1 MLVLSRKKNQEVC
14 LPDMGVNIRIL
25 ELKGNSVRMGIDA
38 PEEVHILRGE
48 LNDIRSE
55 FESDYPGPMSD
66 RAGCIGAVA

>member
-25 ELKGNSVRMGIDA
+25 EIKGNSVRLGIDA

-55 FESDYPGPMSD
+55 FESDYVGPLSD
-66 RAGCIGAVA
+66 RAGCIEAVA